1 MSNQYNEA
9 LYEQIH
15 DECYEYM
22 LDELMAQYQPL
33 LADNSLHRLD
43 NDECYQLLD
52 WLMERAS
59 KYADEKAPEL
69 YNERGE

>member
-15 DECYEYM
+15 DECYDAH
-22 LDELMAQYQPL
+22 LDELMLEYRPL
-33 LADNSLHRLD
+33 LADNSLHRIG
-43 NDECYQLLD
+43 NDECYELLD

>member
-9 LYEQIH
+9 LYEQLH

-22 LDELMAQYQPL
+22 LDELMAQYQAL

-52 WLMERAS
+52 WLIERAS
-59 KYADEKAPEL
+59 KYADDKAPEL
-69 YNERGE
+69 YTERGE

>member
-9 LYEQIH
+9 LYEQLQ
-15 DECYEYM
+15 DKSFKYM
-22 LDELMAQYQPL
+22 LDKLMLGYQPL
-33 LADNSLHRLD
+33 LADNSLNRLD

-59 KYADEKAPEL
+59 KYADEKTLEL